1 MVNHG
6 QTALWYKQGLE
17 SEIACS
23 DYPYSFFNANF
34 LFQKV
39 NRFLKEERVFFINL
53 VLFPWRSE
61 TTQKTS
67 LWIEKYQKCLLFQIA
82 KKLSQITFSFALI
95 LQITTKCCYK
105 LGQSSYTLEQVVL
118 QITTAIK
125 NYENYYK
132 LRQNTMAKK
141 SCFNTV
147 ERGHELEAGLNEIH
161 ELTWLT
167 TITQVS

>member
-1 MVNHG
+1 M
-6 QTALWYKQGLE
+6 
-17 SEIACS
+17 
-23 DYPYSFFNANF
+23 
-34 LFQKV
+34 FQKV
-39 NRFLKEERVFFINL
+39 NRFLKKERVYFINL
-53 VLFPWRSE
+53 VLSPRRSE
-61 TTQKTS
+61 TTRKTS

-95 LQITTKCCYK
+95 FQITTKRCYK
-105 LGQSSYTLEQVVL
+105 SGLSSYTLGQVVL

-141 SCFNTV
+141 SCFNMV
-147 ERGHELEAGLNEIH
+147 ERGHELEAGLNEKH

-167 TITQVS
+167 MINQVS

>member
-17 SEIACS
+17 SDIACS
-23 DYPYSFFNANF
+23 DYPHSFFHTKF

-61 TTQKTS
+61 TNRKTS
-67 LWIEKYQKCLLFQIA
+67 FCIEKYQKCLLFQIA
-82 KKLSQITFSFALI
+82 KKLSQITFRFALI
-95 LQITTKCCYK
+95 LRITTKCCYK
-105 LGQSSYTLEQVVL
+105 LGQSSYTLGQVVL

-125 NYENYYK
+125 NYKNYYK
-132 LRQNTMAKK
+132 LRQNTIAKK
-141 SCFNTV
+141 SNV
-147 ERGHELEAGLNEIH
+147 VMNWKQDWMKNMH

>member
-23 DYPYSFFNANF
+23 DYPYSFFNAKY

-39 NRFLKEERVFFINL
+39 NRFLKKEWVFFVNL

-61 TTQKTS
+61 TTRKTS
-67 LWIEKYQKCLLFQIA
+67 LCVEKYQKCFLFQIA
-82 KKLSQITFSFALI
+82 KTLSQITFSFALI

-105 LGQSSYTLEQVVL
+105 LGQSSYTLGQVVL
-118 QITTAIK
+118 QIKTATK

-132 LRQNTMAKK
+132 LQQNTMAKK
-141 SCFNTV
+141 WCFNMV
-147 ERGHELEAGLNEIH
+147 ERGHEFRKRDWMKNMN
-161 ELTWLT
+161 
-167 TITQVS
+167 

>member
-23 DYPYSFFNANF
+23 DYPYSFFNAKF

-39 NRFLKEERVFFINL
+39 NRFLKEEL
-53 VLFPWRSE
+53 VLFPWPSE
-61 TTQKTS
+61 TTQTTS
-67 LWIEKYQKCLLFQIA
+67 LCIEKYQKCLLFQIA

-95 LQITTKCCYK
+95 LQITSKCCYK

-147 ERGHELEAGLNEIH
+147 ERGHELEAGLNETH